1 MFVCYEVVMSK
12 KANSDQKFFSFKAGI
27 EPLGLSPKV
36 GDICPD
42 CGEKMIAEESEE
54 SEMSPDEFIDRA
66 WKLHQKLLDVTSE
79 DSNGAVAMYAMQEAL
94 AVYLYNWVKD
104 NNLNLDEAR
113 KNLNNGID
121 ESLEALK
128 NDTYYQKEEN

>member
-1 MFVCYEVVMSK
+1 MSK

-27 EPLGLSPKV
+27 EPLGLNPKV

-42 CGEKMIAEESEE
+42 CGEKMVAEESEDGD
-54 SEMSPDEFIDRA
+54 MSPDEFIDRA
-66 WKLHQKLLDVTSE
+66 WSLHKKLLDVTSE